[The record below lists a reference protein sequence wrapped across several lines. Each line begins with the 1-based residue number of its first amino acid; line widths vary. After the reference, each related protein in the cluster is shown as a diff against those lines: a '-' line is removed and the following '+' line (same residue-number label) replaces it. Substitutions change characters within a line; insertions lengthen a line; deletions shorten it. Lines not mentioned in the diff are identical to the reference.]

1 MTKLLAHKE
10 RAYHLQE
17 YAIWQNEDGTYQY
30 KAWDSK
36 DEKLSWITGKAKIV
50 EDVICLMS
58 ITSEGQEESV
68 ETEFEL
74 KVELHQLPKW
84 DKTKYY
90 CVLLG
95 EQEAALIKYCDSGK
109 SLEIGQD
116 DYNAAKEMLQKHG
129 LELAES
135 VDGIL

>member
-1 MTKLLAHKE
+1 MTKLLADKE

-36 DEKLSWITGKAKIV
+36 DEKLSWITGAARIV
-50 EDVICLMS
+50 EDVLCVMS
-58 ITSEGQEESV
+58 ITSEGEEEGI

-90 CVLLG
+90 CVVVA

-109 SLEIGQD
+109 SLEIGED
-116 DYNAAKEMLQKHG
+116 DYNAAKGMLLKHG
-129 LELAES
+129 LEPAES
-135 VDGIL
+135 VDAIL